1 MAARIIYHVLPSPAG
16 WAVKKGRAARASST
30 HATKITAF
38 RAAVKLAHNHPV
50 AQIVEHDAAGVIVAD
65 RLYERSDYRKVTAKK
80 RAVAKARKTK
90 LRKRRRKAR
99 AVTKARKTK
108 IKKRRHAAHKRR
120 VRRKAA
126 RLGLAR
132 RRRRSA
138 ARSAAAKKAAARR
151 RR

>member
-1 MAARIIYHVLPSPAG
+1 MVTRVIYHVLPGPAG
-16 WAVKKGRAARASST
+16 WTVKKGRAGRASIT
-30 HATKITAF
+30 HKTKIKAF
-38 RAAVKLAHNHPV
+38 RAAAALARNHPV

-65 RLYERSDYRKVTAKK
+65 RLYERRDYRKTQKKK
-80 RAVAKARKTK
+80 RTVAKARKTK
-90 LRKRRRKAR
+90 LKKRRRA
-99 AVTKARKTK
+99 ARK
-108 IKKRRHAAHKRR
+108 RL

-132 RRRRSA
+132 RRRRSL